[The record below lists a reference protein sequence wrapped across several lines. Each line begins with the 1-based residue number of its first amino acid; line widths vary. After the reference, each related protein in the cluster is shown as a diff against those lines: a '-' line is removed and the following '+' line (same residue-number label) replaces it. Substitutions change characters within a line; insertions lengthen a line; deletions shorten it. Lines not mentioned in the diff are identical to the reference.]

1 MASWLVSLS
10 IECLYRLIDCSAN
23 YFRVYATQLIL
34 SLPKKRRRWDP
45 GVVDMNKLAPF
56 CHSYDLCDL
65 DLLPVGWQGDI
76 MATIRRHGIQ
86 TCLDGTSST
95 SREPAGICP
104 MRVTVVTGDQI
115 LESLPWL
122 YSLYRTEL
130 AACASKFA
138 GVPVNVSGD
147 LPSSV
152 NINLLEG
159 RNARY
164 ERHVDSNPVTGRSE
178 ERRV

>member
-1 MASWLVSLS
+1 
-10 IECLYRLIDCSAN
+10 
-23 YFRVYATQLIL
+23 
-34 SLPKKRRRWDP
+34 
-45 GVVDMNKLAPF
+45 
-56 CHSYDLCDL
+56 
-65 DLLPVGWQGDI
+65 
-76 MATIRRHGIQ
+76 
-86 TCLDGTSST
+86 
-95 SREPAGICP
+95 

-164 ERHVDSNPVTGRSE
+164 ERHVDSNPVTGILFPTTVSDHDGGELIFECAPKPLVIRPE
-178 ERRV
+178 AGTFIVFDAREIVHHVLPLKRNVERVSVPMNYYLPGLHSRPSDLDHYLYTGMGEPTA